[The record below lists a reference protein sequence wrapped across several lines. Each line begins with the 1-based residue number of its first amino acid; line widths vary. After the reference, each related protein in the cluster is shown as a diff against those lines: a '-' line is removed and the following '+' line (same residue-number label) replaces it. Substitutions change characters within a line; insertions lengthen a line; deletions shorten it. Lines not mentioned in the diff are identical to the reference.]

1 MRRNLLLAAAG
12 MAALVLTAQLNPWR
26 GVSIFTPTG
35 YANVT
40 NAAFYGIVSAGAFVG
55 SGTGLTGIGGG
66 TNGYADLYAE
76 TAAVTRAT
84 IGRAVTSNLYPILVS
99 GSTTWSNTIT
109 AHAYP
114 WHLRNQ
120 INIAGE
126 SAWLRATNSANRVGG
141 DGSWLYN
148 VPWAGI
154 TGAPPIAASADTNWW
169 AVFEIPNEDD
179 RWFDL
184 TLKASTNGFATDF
197 LNGDSKVFIYTTA
210 EPALNGTPAW
220 ERFETNWYPRV
231 FYYFDH
237 DYNHLSVW
245 NPNAVNPNGTSSIHD
260 SFEAEP
266 GVLNPPVVKWVVML
280 KAQGPVNPTNWLSWA
295 YLRQSNTDSE
305 VTPAEGRA
313 YWRATVPIWV
323 TYDPRPRLHPGHPFY
338 PALTNQHQ
346 RP

>member
-1 MRRNLLLAAAG
+1 MRKGPLLVVSALAALA
-12 MAALVLTAQLNPWR
+12 LTAQLGPWR
-26 GVSIFTPTG
+26 GVNVNRTGVSDATSITFAG
-35 YANVT
+35 AVT
-40 NAAFYGIVSAGAFVG
+40 AGSVSAGPISAGGYISANNGLLVG
-55 SGTGLTGIGGG
+55 GAQSIFSSSARFDQQVTAINANNALGGSFSGTFSGNGAGLT
-66 TNGYADLYAE
+66 
-76 TAAVTRAT
+76 
-84 IGRAVTSNLYPILVS
+84 NL
-99 GSTTWSNTIT
+99 
-109 AHAYP
+109 A
-114 WHLRNQ
+114 R
-120 INIAGE
+120 
-126 SAWLRATNSANRVGG
+126 
-141 DGSWLYN
+141 
-148 VPWAGI
+148 
-154 TGAPPIAASADTNWW
+154 PPETNWW
-169 AVFEIPNEDD
+169 AVFEIPNDDD

-197 LNGDSKVFIYTTA
+197 LGGDSKVFIYTTA

-245 NPNAVNPNGTSSIHD
+245 NPTAVNPNGTSSIHD

-280 KAQGPVNPTNWLSWA
+280 RAQGPVNPTNWLSWA

-313 YWRATVPIWV
+313 YWRATVPTWV

-338 PALTNQHQ
+338 PTLTNQHQ